1 MDYSYVSN
9 TRLSYGL
16 LGISML
22 DTITDNGVELSLI
35 RASKAR
41 LGYGLPSFS
50 KLATGTKAGDK
61 SEIVFM
67 ICNHMNAKA
76 KQSC

>member
-1 MDYSYVSN
+1 
-9 TRLSYGL
+9 
-16 LGISML
+16 ML

-61 SEIVFM
+61 SEIVFYDM
-67 ICNHMNAKA
+67 
-76 KQSC
+76 